1 MIHPIQELSGQTL
14 SVFVAS
20 SPQSY
25 MLGTK
30 HREEAAMF
38 ALIIA
43 AILYFSLMYVCGR
56 YTAKYAALRGRSEA
70 VWFVLGCLFYP
81 VPYIVLALL
90 PPHRKENAA

>member
-1 MIHPIQELSGQTL
+1 
-14 SVFVAS
+14 
-20 SPQSY
+20 

-56 YTAKYAALRGRSEA
+56 YTAKYAAMRGRSEA